1 MLTRFLLT
9 LAALLLLALP
19 MASEAHAQRNPGNL
33 GIGVGSAT
41 LASGLSF
48 KQFAGPTAFQL
59 TLGCWR
65 DDCSNALAASLD
77 FLINMPAFSTS
88 EFLAIAWNFGGGG
101 ALGFGEDELGAG
113 AAFVL
118 GLEVNFQAIPID
130 LVLEWRPGI
139 RILESPG
146 ISLLSTGAHLRFYLF

>member
-1 MLTRFLLT
+1 MVTRFLLA
-9 LAALLLLALP
+9 LAAVFILALP
-19 MASEAHAQRNPGNL
+19 MASEAHAQRDPGNL

-59 TLGCWR
+59 TVGCWR

-77 FLINMPAFSTS
+77 FLVSMPAFSSS

-101 ALGFGEDELGAG
+101 ALGFGENRLGAG

-118 GLEVNFQAIPID
+118 GLELNFQALPMDAVI
-130 LVLEWRPGI
+130 EWRPGI
-139 RILESPG
+139 RILENPG